1 MRGRGESAAIASC
14 LLNVLKRKNGIPP
27 GNGCVL
33 EMVASFF
40 LLHKANQQVEK
51 LPIETHVICQLPSQC
66 RKKKKW
72 YPSGQEMA
80 VSSKWLHLFFLFNNN
95 ANQDKMTNRDPCN
108 LPATFSM

>member
-1 MRGRGESAAIASC
+1 MRGRGASAAIASC
-14 LLNVLKRKNGIPP
+14 LLNVHKRKNGIPP

-40 LLHKANQQVEK
+40 LLPKANQQVEK

-72 YPSGQEMA
+72 YPSR
-80 VSSKWLHLFFLFNNN
+80 KWLCPENGCIFFLSF
-95 ANQDKMTNRDPCN
+95 ARQGKPRP
-108 LPATFSM
+108 

>member
-1 MRGRGESAAIASC
+1 
-14 LLNVLKRKNGIPP
+14 
-27 GNGCVL
+27 
-33 EMVASFF
+33 MVASFF

-72 YPSGQEMA
+72 YPSGQDMA
-80 VSSKWLHLFFLFNNN
+80 VSSKWLHLFCLFNNK

-108 LPATFSM
+108 LPAAFSMLKNKNKKWYPSEMAVPWKWLHLSSFAQSKPGA